1 MNFALKWKHLD
12 GSMVEFSETGWRSDD
27 PEKAGWLTKM
37 NDLSSAET
45 GIAPGVRICLQQYGN
60 LVEFRGVN

>member
-45 GIAPGVRICLQQYGN
+45 EIAPGVRICLQQYGN